1 MLLKYKIFDAVNYS
15 YKNDSDGKIL
25 SDINDI
31 CLELSDSGFYFVVTS
46 ETSSPISSPI
56 INKFG
61 KSFSSRY
68 FVIKISVSKVH
79 MKEISATKDEVDYAT
94 IKDVFSRLKEYMCV
108 LARKDDWEV
117 NCKHYFGNDEK
128 KDIYDMISKNENLP
142 NYIILQ
148 FRKKIQD

>member
-1 MLLKYKIFDAVNYS
+1 
-15 YKNDSDGKIL
+15 
-25 SDINDI
+25 
-31 CLELSDSGFYFVVTS
+31 
-46 ETSSPISSPI
+46 
-56 INKFG
+56 
-61 KSFSSRY
+61 
-68 FVIKISVSKVH
+68 